1 MAIELKEVLHHYAGI
16 HIKHPD
22 GSLATLVGVVS
33 EIAHFIHDNTGSAG
47 FCSIDSPLFGKILLR
62 PLSDIT
68 KEEES
73 EWDQRRHRRTDSVH
87 SVYILTE
94 TPESFLYLLKQQFDL
109 FGLIESQQA
118 LDKTLTTMKQ

>member
-47 FCSIDSPLFGKILLR
+47 FCSIDSPLFGKIMLR
-62 PLSDIT
+62 HLQDIS
-68 KEEES
+68 EEERD
-73 EWDQRRHRRTDSVH
+73 EFGQ
-87 SVYILTE
+87 ILNDFPLNTQE
-94 TPESFLYLLKQQFDL
+94 DCRKIDAAQTLYLLKQQFDL
-109 FGLIESQQA
+109 FGLIESGQA
-118 LDKTLTTMKQ
+118 LNKTHTTMKQ